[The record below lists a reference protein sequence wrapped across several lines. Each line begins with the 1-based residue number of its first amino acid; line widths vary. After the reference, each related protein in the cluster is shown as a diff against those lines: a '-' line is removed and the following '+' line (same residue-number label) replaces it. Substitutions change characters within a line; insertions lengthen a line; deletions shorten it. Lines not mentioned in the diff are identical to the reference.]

1 MTAGHTATIR
11 SFESSGGHV
20 VTTPT
25 GARAHAQLVGHAEH
39 LQRRFFTIRPG
50 VWCLVGNGLSNQTFI
65 EGPEGI
71 IAIDTG
77 ECVEEMRSALKEL
90 RAVTSRPIVAVIYTH
105 FHYVN
110 GTKAIFDE
118 AGHAVPVYAHGWVV
132 ANRQRVADEIGP
144 FYGRGLV
151 EQFGINLPPDGPD
164 GLVHVGLGLAFRFAQ
179 HAPFT
184 PGFEAPTVTTLTP
197 TTWTIAGLR
206 VDALPAPS
214 DATDSMTL
222 WFPELGV
229 AVHNLV
235 WPTLFN
241 VFAIRGEEYRDPRV
255 LLSGLDDL
263 LGLNAEHLAGAH
275 GPPISGGAQIRMRV
289 ERYRDSIQFLW
300 DQTVR
305 GMNRGWTADE
315 IASRVKLPALFDED
329 FITSE
334 RYGVAEHHVRQ
345 IVNGLKGWF
354 DGDPAKLFPLEPAER
369 AARLVGGFGGHAN
382 VREQADAA
390 LSADDLRWA
399 SELAAWLVKA
409 PDANADLAR
418 TDRGLLA
425 ECLRRIGQRS
435 PAANIRNWC
444 VTTARD
450 LEGTGSLDRF
460 RGHRLR
466 REAII
471 ADPVRSL
478 DVLRVLLDPD
488 RAASLNHHLRLDFG
502 SGRVGGIHHRN
513 AIACPTN
520 GTGAHSVLKLSPESW
535 AGLLLGKENVA
546 GLQGTGMAII
556 EGDAKA
562 VEALLAAFD
571 FSSPSKGGKG

>member
-1 MTAGHTATIR
+1 MTAEHKRSVR
-11 SFESSGGHV
+11 SFDTSGRNV
-20 VTTPT
+20 LATPS
-25 GARAHAQLVGHAEH
+25 GAKAHTLMVEH
-39 LQRRFFTIRPG
+39 QNHLERRFVTLRPG

-77 ECVEEMRSALKEL
+77 ECVEEMRAALKEL
-90 RAVTSRPIVAVIYTH
+90 RAVTSRPIVAVMYTH

-110 GTKAIFDE
+110 GTKAVFED
-118 AGHAVPVYAHGWVV
+118 AGHAVPIYAHGGVV
-132 ANRQRVADEIGP
+132 SNRQRVSDEIGP

-151 EQFGINLPPDGPD
+151 EQFGINLPSDGPD

-184 PGFEAPTVTTLTP
+184 PGFEAPTVTTLSP
-197 TTWTIAGLR
+197 VTWNIAGLR

-214 DATDSMTL
+214 DATDSMTF

-229 AVHNLV
+229 AVNNLV

-255 LLSGLDDL
+255 LLFGLDDL

-275 GPPISGGAQIRMRV
+275 GPPMSGREQIKKRV

-315 IASRVKLPALFDED
+315 IATRVELPALYDED

-369 AARLVGGFGGHAN
+369 AARLVQGFGGHAK
-382 VREQADAA
+382 VRSQVDAA
-390 LSADDLRWA
+390 LNVEDLRWA
-399 SELAAWLVKA
+399 TELSAWLVKA
-409 PDANADLAR
+409 PDTDADLAR
-418 TDRGLLA
+418 ADRGVLA

-444 VTTARD
+444 LTTARD
-450 LEGTGSLDRF
+450 LEGTGSLERF

-466 REAII
+466 REAVV

-478 DVLRVLLDPD
+478 DVLRVLIDPD
-488 RAASLNHHLRLDFG
+488 RAAGRNHHIGLDFG
-502 SGRVGGIHHRN
+502 NGRSGGIHVRN
-513 AIACPTN
+513 AVARTTN
-520 GTGAHSVLKLSPESW
+520 GANAQSVLKLSAETW
-535 AGLLLGKENVA
+535 ADFMTGKASVDALLQSGA
-546 GLQGTGMAII
+546 ATI
-556 EGDAKA
+556 EGDASA
-562 VEALLAAFD
+562 VSAALASFD
-571 FSSPSKGGKG
+571 LHSPPLKRK